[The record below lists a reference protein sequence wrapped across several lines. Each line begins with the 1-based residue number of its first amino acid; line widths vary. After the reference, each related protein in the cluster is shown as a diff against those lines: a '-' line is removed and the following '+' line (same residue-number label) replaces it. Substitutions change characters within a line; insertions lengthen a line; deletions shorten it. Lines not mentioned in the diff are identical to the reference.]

1 MNVRLLIKCHYTD
14 KPCFARTADKKC
26 KILMYVNPAEKCA
39 FQKERRLETDGI
51 IYPHESVYVDELN
64 GR

>member
-1 MNVRLLIKCHYTD
+1 MNLRLLIKCPYTD

-26 KILMYVNPAEKCA
+26 EILKHVNPTEKCA
-39 FQKERRLETDGI
+39 FQKERRLETNGI
-51 IYPHESVYVDELN
+51 IYPHDLVYVDELN